1 MDEET
6 ETSASCLVSPLH
18 SCIAQINLSVCFGG
32 ITAPACAV
40 APLSAGATFIIS
52 QVTHH
57 VVCSGTQSWGLCN
70 RDRHSH
76 LIYLFPWCPS
86 NVVICEYVFVWTC
99 AVNHLQVRDTLV
111 LKRLFIL
118 VWCYFSAY
126 LGNPAALN
134 HPEQFAICSVTPW
147 YKVYL

>member
-32 ITAPACAV
+32 ITAACAV

-57 VVCSGTQSWGLCN
+57 VVCSGTQS
-70 RDRHSH
+70 
-76 LIYLFPWCPS
+76 
-86 NVVICEYVFVWTC
+86 
-99 AVNHLQVRDTLV
+99 
-111 LKRLFIL
+111 
-118 VWCYFSAY
+118 
-126 LGNPAALN
+126 
-134 HPEQFAICSVTPW
+134 
-147 YKVYL
+147 